1 MQKKTLRIA
10 AAVLALPLL
19 LAGCGKKAEDPA
31 NGKGRYEETE
41 IALPDVAGE
50 FVQICREDE
59 KVVLYQRQ
67 EKGDNVSLKRFVMD
81 PQTKTFAEDTPA
93 GMAQLTLPAD
103 AYTLKIRKADAV
115 YYVYYDAQIDD

>member
-1 MQKKTLRIA
+1 MKRKCGKL
-10 AAVLALPLL
+10 VVFFLLALSL

-81 PQTKTFAEDTPA
+81 PQKRPSRRI
-93 GMAQLTLPAD
+93 LPQGWHS
-103 AYTLKIRKADAV
+103 LRCRQMLIR
-115 YYVYYDAQIDD
+115 

>member
-1 MQKKTLRIA
+1 MKRKCGKL
-10 AAVLALPLL
+10 VVFFLLALSL

-103 AYTLKIRKADAV
+103 AIR
-115 YYVYYDAQIDD
+115 

>member
-1 MQKKTLRIA
+1 MKRKCGKL
-10 AAVLALPLL
+10 AVFFLLVLSL

-31 NGKGRYEETE
+31 NEKGRYEETE

-67 EKGDNVSLKRFVMD
+67 ENGDNVSLKRFVMD

-103 AYTLKIRKADAV
+103 RLYAEDQKGRCSLICV
-115 YYVYYDAQIDD
+115 L

>member
-1 MQKKTLRIA
+1 MKRKCGKF
-10 AAVLALPLL
+10 AVFFLLALSL

-31 NGKGRYEETE
+31 NEKGRYEETE

-67 EKGDNVSLKRFVMD
+67 ENGDNISLKRFRGGYSRRNG
-81 PQTKTFAEDTPA
+81 TAYAAGRCLYAEDQK
-93 GMAQLTLPAD
+93 GRCSLLCV
-103 AYTLKIRKADAV
+103 L
-115 YYVYYDAQIDD
+115 